1 MTKKVAIILA
11 GSGVY
16 DGSELH
22 ETTMAMY
29 ALAKNEME
37 YMCFAPDK
45 PQAHVIN
52 HLTGD
57 EMQESRNVL
66 VESARLARGE
76 IREINELKAENY
88 DAVLIPGGFG
98 VAKNLCDFAF
108 KGDQMTVD
116 PAVEAAVRM
125 FHKAGKPIGALCIA
139 PVIIAKVLGAK
150 VTIGKDEETGKAIEA
165 LGGRHESKDVTDIT
179 IDEKNKVVTTPC
191 YMMASNPYE
200 VGEGAEAAVEALK
213 GLM

>member
-16 DGSELH
+16 DGSEPH

-76 IREINELKAENY
+76 IRDINELKAENY